1 MKIVSMKKSVIGI
14 VAVGLVSMISPPLN
28 ASLTDSFESVPGSTD
43 GTGDFDPLANNN
55 PHGANVNGPINE
67 ATPEGI
73 QVRTSAV
80 APGAPHG
87 NQYLR
92 ISEGDFYI
100 PFLFPEIGNSQAFTL
115 SFRVNNSNSNGLNL
129 QIGRIN
135 GSPGPNIGFSNISLE
150 NGQIRRLRHSS
161 EGSGWANITGFTP
174 GQWDHIALAYEPS
187 GTSLG
192 TFDLFINDFVTPV
205 AAGLLVN
212 NSGFS
217 PPLNNIFFGTRGGSQ
232 DVYIDQIRVFAG
244 NIPEPGTLALVAGG
258 LFLLGL
264 RRRR

>member
-1 MKIVSMKKSVIGI
+1 MRIGNMKKSVIGI
-14 VAVGLVSMISPPLN
+14 VAVGLVSMTSPLLN
-28 ASLTDSFESVPGSTD
+28 ASLVDSFESVPGSTD
-43 GTGDFDPLANNN
+43 GTGDFDPSLNGN
-55 PHGANVNGPINE
+55 PHPPFANGAINE

-80 APGAPHG
+80 SPGAPHG

-100 PFLFPEIGNSQAFTL
+100 PYLSPEIGNTQPFTL

-129 QIGRIN
+129 QLGRIN
-135 GSPGPNIGFSNISLE
+135 GSPGPNIGFSNLSWE
-150 NGQIRRLRHSS
+150 NGQIRRIKHGS
-161 EGSGWANITGFTP
+161 EAGATWQNITSFTP
-174 GQWDHIALAYEPS
+174 AQWDHIALAYEPS

-192 TFDLFINDFVTPV
+192 TFDLFVNGSPV
-205 AAGLLVN
+205 AAGMLVN

-232 DVYIDQIRVFAG
+232 DVYLDQIRVYAG

-258 LFLLGL
+258 LLVLGL